1 MTNGYTLNIG
11 AGACLLWLWI
21 LFIIKTP
28 EENLEI
34 KTLQR
39 REIIWKRK
47 GERLKQKKKNWRSR
61 LLLITSQTGDLA
73 FHFGRFP
80 YFSSC
85 PGLCL
90 RVKTNQR
97 HLYVEDCWPLKEP
110 SQFRPACCVFSPLLL
125 FFSLSLSLLFL
136 SVSGVKVWGIP
147 SSHFTSAFCGI

>member
-1 MTNGYTLNIG
+1 MQRDH
-11 AGACLLWLWI
+11 
-21 LFIIKTP
+21 
-28 EENLEI
+28 LE
-34 KTLQR
+34 K
-39 REIIWKRK
+39 
-47 GERLKQKKKNWRSR
+47 ERGKIETKKKSQRSR

-73 FHFGRFP
+73 FHLGRFP

-125 FFSLSLSLLFL
+125 FFSFLFPLPLPSLPVCFRSEGLGHSFKPLYFSFLWDLNMHTEVLVQSMLLPFFLILLSFIEDSLLQ
-136 SVSGVKVWGIP
+136 SVR
-147 SSHFTSAFCGI
+147 